1 VEEVKLDLESG
12 MASNT
17 QAPVVTRS
25 ASTLPVPP
33 LTEDFNPTIEEEA
46 EPAPITEAASPITF
60 TGAHQTPVTEG
71 DPPPTTE
78 QDPTPAPG
86 DTLIPM
92 DEASTMRPGSVP
104 LTSDSEL
111 TQLSD
116 SDTP

>member
-1 VEEVKLDLESG
+1 MEEVKSDLGSG

-25 ASTLPVPP
+25 TSTLPVLP

-46 EPAPITEAASPITF
+46 DSAPITEAANPIPS
-60 TGAHQTPVTEG
+60 TGAHQTPVTES